1 MTGRRILIVDSEE
14 AVTAAFRAALP
25 AESYAVQIAGSA
37 NRALAEIEREAWD
50 VAIVDLTLTPVDGLE
65 LLKQLRARRPGLVA
79 VVMTP
84 PGSGSAALAAREA
97 GAYGFLE
104 KPADLTPEKILIMV
118 ANALEHRALAERVA
132 RLESGIE
139 RIAPETRG
147 AAGTSPPGAMPATL
161 NLQERERQ
169 AILQAL
175 ESTKWNK
182 QAAAA
187 LLGLHRPT
195 LYSKMRKHG
204 IPQKRPMEGAPPPA
218 PGVS

>member
-1 MTGRRILIVDSEE
+1 MTERRILIVNPEE
-14 AVTAAFRAALP
+14 PVTAAFRAALP
-25 AESYAVQIAGSA
+25 ADGYAVQVAGSA
-37 NRALAEIEREAWD
+37 NRALVEIEREAWD
-50 VAIVDLTLTPVDGLE
+50 VAIVDLTLAPVDGLE
-65 LLKQLRARRPGLVA
+65 LLKKLRARRPGLVA

-84 PGSGSAALAAREA
+84 PGSGPTALAAREA

-104 KPADLTPEKILIMV
+104 KPADLTPEKILAMV
-118 ANALEHRALAERVA
+118 ANALEHRTLAERVA
-132 RLESGIE
+132 TLESAME
-139 RIAPETRG
+139 RTAPETRG
-147 AAGTSPPGAMPATL
+147 AAGTSPPGMPATL

-218 PGVS
+218 SRVS